1 MVGEED
7 ASLLGR
13 SLEELESKIPHASR
27 VVVPDAAHS
36 PQLREPGGLARGHR
50 DPPGARLRL
59 IPWRRLKPSLP
70 AADLLPVQTQAQPR
84 FRKRIPCSVQV
95 GGRRHSGL
103 VLNVSRGG
111 LSCSHGGPEPGAGLA
126 VELQLGAGAKAL
138 ELHPQ
143 VVWRRVVAPH
153 LRTIQQGGVGLR
165 IRRAPE
171 PFYTLLMEMQQGDST
186 LPPRAPAASQ
196 RPSPRSRPRASASP
210 RGAGHGTAL
219 PLLTLSGAS
228 EAEVRDR
235 ALAQSGHGWTILE
248 VERID

>member
-1 MVGEED
+1 M
-7 ASLLGR
+7 
-13 SLEELESKIPHASR
+13 
-27 VVVPDAAHS
+27 
-36 PQLREPGGLARGHR
+36 
-50 DPPGARLRL
+50 
-59 IPWRRLKPSLP
+59 
-70 AADLLPVQTQAQPR
+70 QTQAQPR

-111 LSCSHGGPEPGAGLA
+111 LFVQTTAGPEPGAGLA

-138 ELHPQ
+138 ELDAQ

-196 RPSPRSRPRASASP
+196 TTEPAKPAARFRIRVKQDTGPRSR
-210 RGAGHGTAL
+210 
-219 PLLTLSGAS
+219 LLTLSGAS

>member
-1 MVGEED
+1 M
-7 ASLLGR
+7 
-13 SLEELESKIPHASR
+13 
-27 VVVPDAAHS
+27 
-36 PQLREPGGLARGHR
+36 
-50 DPPGARLRL
+50 PP
-59 IPWRRLKPSLP
+59 
-70 AADLLPVQTQAQPR
+70 QAQPR
-84 FRKRIPCSVQV
+84 FRKRIPCSVHS

-103 VLNVSRGG
+103 VLNVSHGG
-111 LSCSHGGPEPGAGLA
+111 LFVQTTAGPEPGAGLA
-126 VELQLGAGAKAL
+126 VELQLGPGGQAL
-138 ELHPQ
+138 ELDAQ

-186 LPPRAPAASQ
+186 LPPRAPAAAEPALPAARFRIRVKQ
-196 RPSPRSRPRASASP
+196 DTGPRSR
-210 RGAGHGTAL
+210 
-219 PLLTLSGAS
+219 LLTLSGAS